1 MEHCP
6 ISVDVWADLEGKG
19 IQTSGNIGM
28 SASVCEFMI
37 FKSDVETVI
46 EVALLVLLKLFLA
59 VGGVLAIAYL
69 AACLYLLLW
78 QNRFI
83 FKPPT
88 AIRSTPKSFN
98 LDYQEV
104 WLPVAA
110 ASGKTSQLHSW
121 WIPGLTSEAKVW
133 VFLHGNG
140 STIGDEVKRAFCLRQ
155 LGFSTLLFDY
165 RGYGRSL
172 DKFPTEASVY
182 EDVETVWNYLTK
194 VRKIAPAQIFLYGHS
209 LGSAIAID
217 MALRHPEI
225 AGLAV
230 EGSFTSM
237 HSMVGHLYRQFRIF
251 PVNFLLHQRFDSL
264 HKVQSLQMPI
274 LFFHGTA
281 DRLVPAYMSQELFA
295 AAPEPKRLLLIPD
308 AGHHNVSE
316 FGGVD
321 YLEEI
326 QWLVEQA
333 QNKMSKLAEIETR

>member
-1 MEHCP
+1 
-6 ISVDVWADLEGKG
+6 VTADLEGKG

-28 SASVCEFMI
+28 SVGVCEFII
-37 FKSDVETVI
+37 FKSDVEAVI
-46 EVALLVLLKLFLA
+46 EVALLVLLKVFLA

-69 AACLYLLLW
+69 AACLYLLVR

-88 AIRSTPKSFN
+88 VIRATPTSFN

-104 WLPVAA
+104 WLPLAT
-110 ASGKTSQLHSW
+110 ASGKTSQLHGW
-121 WIPGLTSEAKVW
+121 WIPAPTSEAKVW

-140 STIGDEVKRAFCLRQ
+140 STIGDEVKRAFWFHQ
-155 LGFSTLLFDY
+155 LGFSTFLFDY
-165 RGYGRSL
+165 RGYGRSQ

-182 EDVETVWNYLTK
+182 EDVETVWNYLTQ
-194 VRKIAPAQIFLYGHS
+194 VREISPEQIFLYGHS
-209 LGSAIAID
+209 LGGAIAIE

-237 HSMVGHLYRQFRIF
+237 HSMVGHLYRKFGIF
-251 PVNFLLHQRFDSL
+251 PVSLLLHQRFDSL
-264 HKVQSLQMPI
+264 NKVRSLSLPV

-281 DRLVPAYMSQELFA
+281 DRLVPAHMSQELFA

-316 FGGVD
+316 FGGVE
-321 YLEEI
+321 YLQAI

-333 QNKMSKLAEIETR
+333 QFQKSSLAEIEAG